1 MFGIEEKMKKC
12 LYILLI
18 SCFSLTIISC
28 RSDSGSSTT
37 SDNSFTGT
45 FKLKTFKINE
55 TISSSTTDYPYTV
68 THIVTDNYSYFGNT
82 ISNNGENYSRT
93 VFGKVVFSYDGRD
106 NMTLDCD
113 GHQKSYKKV
122 GELLQFVSIVNSGC
136 TTQNY
141 SLENTTTYTDNFSV
155 KSGSIITQTLL
166 QENGT
171 ISRIWTSD
179 YERQ

>member
-1 MFGIEEKMKKC
+1 MNKV
-12 LYILLI
+12 LYIILI
-18 SCFSLTIISC
+18 SLFSLTVISC
-28 RSDSGSSTT
+28 AKKSSDDSSST
-37 SDNSFTGT
+37 DDLMTGT
-45 FKLKTFKINE
+45 FKSKTFKINE

-122 GELLQFVSIVNSGC
+122 GELLQGVSIVNSGC

-171 ISRIWTSD
+171 ISRINTSD
-179 YERQ
+179 WERQ

>member
-1 MFGIEEKMKKC
+1 MKEKDE
-12 LYILLI
+12 
-18 SCFSLTIISC
+18 STS
-28 RSDSGSSTT
+28 SSTSSCT
-37 SDNSFTGT
+37 TTKSFNELITGT
-45 FKLKTFKINE
+45 FKLKTFEMNE

-122 GELLQFVSIVNSGC
+122 GELLQFVSTVNSGC

-155 KSGSIITQTLL
+155 KSDSIITQTIL

-171 ISRIWTSD
+171 ISRINTVDW
-179 YERQ
+179 EKQ

>member
-1 MFGIEEKMKKC
+1 MNKVLSI
-12 LYILLI
+12 ILI
-18 SCFSLTIISC
+18 SLYSLTFISC
-28 RSDSGSSTT
+28 AKKSSDDSSSTN
-37 SDNSFTGT
+37 DLMTGT

-68 THIVTDNYSYFGNT
+68 THIVTDDYSYFGNT
-82 ISNNGENYSRT
+82 FSNNGENYSRT
-93 VFGKVVFSYDGRD
+93 VFGKVVFSYDGSD

-122 GELLQFVSIVNSGC
+122 GELLQFVSTVNSGC

-141 SLENTTTYTDNFSV
+141 GLENTTTYTDNFSV
-155 KSGSIITQTLL
+155 KSDSIITQTLL

>member
-1 MFGIEEKMKKC
+1 MKKI
-12 LYILLI
+12 LHVILILLFI
-18 SCFSLTIISC
+18 LTVNSCAKKS
-28 RSDSGSSTT
+28 SDDSSSTN
-37 SDNSFTGT
+37 DLLTGT
-45 FKLKTFKINE
+45 FKLKTFNMSE

-122 GELLQFVSIVNSGC
+122 GELLQFVSTVNSGC

-141 SLENTTTYTDNFSV
+141 GLENTTTYTDNFSV

-171 ISRIWTSD
+171 ISRINTSD
-179 YERQ
+179 WERQ

>member
-1 MFGIEEKMKKC
+1 MK
-12 LYILLI
+12 YLLI
-18 SCFSLTIISC
+18 ILSIFLFSLTVISC
-28 RSDSGSSTT
+28 AKKSSDDSSSKT
-37 SDNSFTGT
+37 SKSFNELITGT
-45 FKLKTFKINE
+45 FKLKTGKMSE

-82 ISNNGENYSRT
+82 ISNNGDNYSRT

-122 GELLQFVSIVNSGC
+122 GELLQGVSIVNSGC

>member
-1 MFGIEEKMKKC
+1 MRH
-12 LYILLI
+12 ILIFL
-18 SCFSLTIISC
+18 SLFLFSFTIISC
-28 RSDSGSSTT
+28 GEKEESTT
-37 SDNSFTGT
+37 SKSFNELITGT
-45 FKLKTFKINE
+45 FKLKTGKMSE

-122 GELLQFVSIVNSGC
+122 GELLQGVSIVNSGC

-171 ISRIWTSD
+171 ISRINTSD
-179 YERQ
+179 WERQ

>member
-1 MFGIEEKMKKC
+1 MNKV
-12 LYILLI
+12 LYIILI
-18 SCFSLTIISC
+18 SLFSLTFISC
-28 RSDSGSSTT
+28 SEKDESTDT
-37 SDNSFTGT
+37 TTKSFNELITGT
-45 FKLKTFKINE
+45 FKLKTFEMNE

-122 GELLQFVSIVNSGC
+122 GELLQGVSIVNSGC

>member
-1 MFGIEEKMKKC
+1 MKKI
-12 LYILLI
+12 LHVILILLFI
-18 SCFSLTIISC
+18 LTVNSCAKKS
-28 RSDSGSSTT
+28 SDDSSWTN
-37 SDNSFTGT
+37 DLLTGT
-45 FKLKTFKINE
+45 FKLKTFNMSE

-122 GELLQFVSIVNSGC
+122 GELLQGVSIVNSGC

-171 ISRIWTSD
+171 ISRINTSD
-179 YERQ
+179 WERQ

>member
-1 MFGIEEKMKKC
+1 MKKI
-12 LYILLI
+12 LHVILILLFI
-18 SCFSLTIISC
+18 LTVNSCAKKS
-28 RSDSGSSTT
+28 SDDSSSTN
-37 SDNSFTGT
+37 DLLTGT
-45 FKLKTFKINE
+45 FKLKTFNMSE

-122 GELLQFVSIVNSGC
+122 GELLQGVSIVNSGC

-171 ISRIWTSD
+171 ISRINTSD
-179 YERQ
+179 WERQ

>member
-1 MFGIEEKMKKC
+1 MKKI
-12 LYILLI
+12 LHVILILLFI
-18 SCFSLTIISC
+18 LTVNSCAKKS
-28 RSDSGSSTT
+28 SDDSSSTN
-37 SDNSFTGT
+37 DLLTGT
-45 FKLKTFKINE
+45 FKLKTFNMSE

-122 GELLQFVSIVNSGC
+122 GELLQFVSTVNSGC

-171 ISRIWTSD
+171 ISRINTADW
-179 YERQ
+179 ERQ